1 MAKNVSKDK
10 NSELKKDI
18 GKIKSFLEE
27 AGARGDAR
35 AGELLS
41 ALGRVEDGLENR
53 YGLSF
58 EEYEDETENRLQK
71 RPCSLE
77 RKDKFSFCGAG
88 KENVLIEGDNLAALF
103 LLKKEYEGKIDLI
116 YIDPPYN
123 TQNKDFVYHDSRVG
137 AGGGYRHSQWLSF
150 MEKRLRAALPLLK
163 ESGVAFISIDDNE
176 YAQLKLLCDGIFGE
190 HNFIATIIWEK
201 AYAPV
206 NLKKHFSESHDYIL
220 CYAKDKAR
228 AVCNGLARTKEANV
242 RYKNPDNDPRGLW
255 KSGDLSVGPAV
266 KENVYEI
273 TTPSGRRVLPPDGY
287 SWRLSRARFEQYVR
301 EKRIWFGPN
310 GNSVPS
316 IKRFLSDVKKGIT
329 PTTIWKYGEVGH
341 SQSATQELKK
351 LFGGQAVFSYP
362 KPVALIK
369 RIVGLY
375 GGKDAVVLDF
385 FAGSG
390 TTAQA
395 VMEQNI
401 EDGGSRTFILCTNNE
416 NDICRKVT
424 FPRIKLAKEKCKADF
439 AFGYYRVKFGR

>member
-1 MAKNVSKDK
+1 M
-10 NSELKKDI
+10 
-18 GKIKSFLEE
+18 
-27 AGARGDAR
+27 
-35 AGELLS
+35 
-41 ALGRVEDGLENR
+41 
-53 YGLSF
+53 
-58 EEYEDETENRLQK
+58 
-71 RPCSLE
+71 
-77 RKDKFSFCGAG
+77 
-88 KENVLIEGDNLAALF
+88 
-103 LLKKEYEGKIDLI
+103 
-116 YIDPPYN
+116 
-123 TQNKDFVYHDSRVG
+123 
-137 AGGGYRHSQWLSF
+137 
-150 MEKRLRAALPLLK
+150 
-163 ESGVAFISIDDNE
+163 
-176 YAQLKLLCDGIFGE
+176 
-190 HNFIATIIWEK
+190 
-201 AYAPV
+201 
-206 NLKKHFSESHDYIL
+206 
-220 CYAKDKAR
+220 
-228 AVCNGLARTKEANV
+228 
-242 RYKNPDNDPRGLW
+242 
-255 KSGDLSVGPAV
+255 
-266 KENVYEI
+266 
-273 TTPSGRRVLPPDGY
+273 LPPDGY
-287 SWRLSRARFEQYVR
+287 SWRLSKARYEQYVR
-301 EKRIWFGPN
+301 ENRIWFGPN